1 MQEFPDRIIAKAV
14 HKPKAIDAPLKI
26 SEIRK
31 YCEEISTRCEGVH
44 FVNAGTIR
52 FSSTEFGIYLEF
64 SCFGDWSPEVYEQ
77 TLGGLVMLIDAAHPA
92 LDVES
97 VFAANEIP
105 RSKLGLSL
113 SIKFL

>member
-1 MQEFPDRIIAKAV
+1 VV
-14 HKPKAIDAPLKI
+14 HKPKAIDASLKI

-31 YCEEISTRCEGVH
+31 YCGEISTRCEGVH

-64 SCFGDWSPEVYEQ
+64 SYFGDWSPEVYEQ
-77 TLGGLVMLIDAAHPA
+77 TLRGLVMLIDAHPA

-97 VFAANEIP
+97 VFAAKEIP